1 MKLAVL
7 ATLTQIII
15 TVVMTSM
22 FFFLGQI
29 MIALIL
35 VSISMYI
42 SGSVPWLQT
51 SEFAPNTYNLSLF
64 RLENTCVCLFV

>member
-7 ATLTQIII
+7 AMLTQIII

-35 VSISMYI
+35 VSISMYV
-42 SGSVPWLQT
+42 SGSVPCYGLQ
-51 SEFAPNTYNLSLF
+51 NLPPTHIISI
-64 RLENTCVCLFV
+64 CSD